1 MAPTKS
7 DEDTAPS
14 GPDLAD
20 RAMSAIDQL
29 VDTVHDKVIRPILLV
44 ARVVAASFLLAICVI
59 VLLIALGVGL
69 LRVLDVY
76 AFESHQW
83 ASYAVMGALSMLIG
97 LVCWTRRRESTAP

>member
-1 MAPTKS
+1 VARTDRDKG
-7 DEDTAPS
+7 TAET

-69 LRVLDVY
+69 LRFLDVY
-76 AFESHQW
+76 AFASHQW
-83 ASYAVMGALSMLIG
+83 LSYGVMGALSTIIG
-97 LVCWTRRRESTAP
+97 LAFWRRRRASAAP